1 MKPEPMRQNKLH
13 THDFSITTEA
23 EWIPFPPKKEKG
35 VADRMEFS
43 VKPRDWLPGLSI
55 VIPCFNEAENLN
67 RLLPRLQSVL
77 RALVTDWE
85 VILVDD
91 GSRDSTHEVFAFWS
105 AQPGFHVIQLSRNF
119 GKEAALTAGLET
131 ARCETC
137 LMMDADLQ
145 HSPELIPAMLAQW
158 QQGYDVVYAVRE
170 HRRDEGV
177 FKRLGARWFYRLVNA
192 GARFRVPPDAG
203 DFRLMDR
210 VVVDAL
216 LALPERNRFMKGLY
230 AWVGF
235 KTSEISYVP
244 DARASGRSA
253 FNPFHLL
260 RLSFDGLTAFT
271 TWPLRVASLVGFVLA
286 LLAFAYGG
294 YLVVEYLLM
303 GHDVPGW
310 TTIVVGLMLFSGIQL
325 IGLGVLGEYVSRIFE
340 EVKGRPVY
348 VVRHRAG
355 RGLRDAQ
362 P

>member
-1 MKPEPMRQNKLH
+1 MHQNKLH
-13 THDFSITTEA
+13 PRDFSVTPVA
-23 EWIPFPPKKEKG
+23 ERIPFPSPKNETFAEQRG
-35 VADRMEFS
+35 FA
-43 VKPRDWLPGLSI
+43 VKPRNWLPGLSI
-55 VIPCFNEAENLN
+55 IIPCFNEAENLN
-67 RLLPRLQSVL
+67 RLLPRLQGVL
-77 RALVTDWE
+77 QALVTDWE

-91 GSRDSTHEVFAFWS
+91 GSRDNTHEVFAFWS
-105 AQPGFHVIQLSRNF
+105 TQPGFQAIQLSRNF
-119 GKEAALTAGLET
+119 GKEAALTAGLEA

-145 HSPELIPAMLAQW
+145 HSPDLIPVMLAEW

-170 HRRDEGV
+170 HRRDESL
-177 FKRLGARWFYRLVNA
+177 FKRHGAGWFYRLVNA
-192 GARFRVPPDAG
+192 GARFQVPPDAG

-210 VVVDAL
+210 AVVEAL
-216 LALPERNRFMKGLY
+216 LELPERNRFLKGLY

-235 KTSEISYVP
+235 NATEITYVP
-244 DARASGRSA
+244 AARGSGRST
-253 FNPFHLL
+253 FNLFHLL

-271 TWPLRVASLVGFVLA
+271 TWPLRIASLVGFMLA

-294 YLVVEYLLM
+294 YLVIDYFVH
-303 GHDVPGW
+303 GRVVPGW
-310 TTIVVGLMLFSGIQL
+310 TTIVVGLMFFSGIQL

-340 EVKGRPVY
+340 EVKGRPLY

>member
-1 MKPEPMRQNKLH
+1 MRQYELHPRDPFLRLAPEP
-13 THDFSITTEA
+13 A
-23 EWIPFPPKKEKG
+23 PFPSRNERSF
-35 VADRMEFS
+35 ALT
-43 VKPRDWLPGLSI
+43 PRERLPGLS
-55 VIPCFNEAENLN
+55 VVVPCYNEAENLN

-77 RALVTDWE
+77 QALVPDWE

-91 GSRDSTHEVFAFWS
+91 GSRDNSPEVLAFWS
-105 AQPGFHVIQLSRNF
+105 AQPGFQAIQLSRNF
-119 GKEAALTAGLET
+119 GKEAALTAGLEA

-137 LMMDADLQ
+137 VMMDADLQ
-145 HSPELIPAMLAQW
+145 HSPELIPAMLARW

-170 HRRDEGV
+170 HRRDEGA

-210 VVVDAL
+210 AAVDAL
-216 LALPERNRFMKGLY
+216 LALPERNRFLKGLY

-235 KTSEISYVP
+235 NATEITYVP
-244 DARASGRSA
+244 AARGSGRST
-253 FNPFHLL
+253 FNVFHLM

-271 TWPLRVASLVGFVLA
+271 TWPLRVASLVGFLLA
-286 LLAFAYGG
+286 LAAFSYGA
-294 YLVVEYLLM
+294 YLVVDYFLR
-303 GHDVPGW
+303 GVAVPGW

-340 EVKGRPVY
+340 EVKGRPLY

-355 RGLRDAQ
+355 RGLRDTR

>member
-1 MKPEPMRQNKLH
+1 MADRQH
-13 THDFSITTEA
+13 FSI
-23 EWIPFPPKKEKG
+23 
-35 VADRMEFS
+35 R
-43 VKPRDWLPGLSI
+43 PRDWIPGLSI
-55 VIPCFNEAENLN
+55 VIPCYNEAENLN

-77 RALVTDWE
+77 QSLVTDWE

-91 GSRDSTHEVFAFWS
+91 GSRDATHEVFAFWS
-105 AQPGFHVIQLSRNF
+105 AQPGFQVIQLSRNF
-119 GKEAALTAGLET
+119 GKEAALTAGLES

-170 HRRDEGV
+170 HRRDEGL

-192 GARFRVPPDAG
+192 GARFQVPADAG

-210 VVVDAL
+210 AVVDAL

-235 KTSEISYVP
+235 KTSEIAYVP
-244 DARASGRSA
+244 DARGSGRST

-271 TWPLRVASLVGFVLA
+271 TWPLRIASLLGFILA

-294 YLVVEYLLM
+294 YLVVDYFLR
-303 GHDVPGW
+303 GIAVPGW

-340 EVKGRPVY
+340 EVKGRPLY
-348 VVRHRAG
+348 VVRRRAG

>member
-1 MKPEPMRQNKLH
+1 MRPYKLH
-13 THDFSITTEA
+13 SHDLSVLPVAEWKTFPSTAEKNMADRQHFSI
-23 EWIPFPPKKEKG
+23 
-35 VADRMEFS
+35 R
-43 VKPRDWLPGLSI
+43 PRDWIPGLSI
-55 VIPCFNEAENLN
+55 VIPCYNEAENLN

-77 RALVTDWE
+77 QSLVTDWE

-91 GSRDSTHEVFAFWS
+91 GSRDATHEVFAFWS
-105 AQPGFHVIQLSRNF
+105 AQPGFQVIQLSRNF
-119 GKEAALTAGLET
+119 GKEAALTAGLES

-170 HRRDEGV
+170 HRRDEGL

-192 GARFRVPPDAG
+192 GARFQVPADAG

-210 VVVDAL
+210 AVVDAL

-235 KTSEISYVP
+235 KTSEIAYVP
-244 DARASGRSA
+244 DARGSGRST

-271 TWPLRVASLVGFVLA
+271 TWPLRIASLLGFILA

-294 YLVVEYLLM
+294 YLVVDYFLR
-303 GHDVPGW
+303 GIAVPGW

-340 EVKGRPVY
+340 EVKGRPLY
-348 VVRHRAG
+348 VVRRRAG
-355 RGLRDAQ
+355 RGLQDAQ

>member
-1 MKPEPMRQNKLH
+1 MRQPRLHPHDVSVRPAADWTAFPSKPE
-13 THDFSITTEA
+13 THHAVARDFA
-23 EWIPFPPKKEKG
+23 
-35 VADRMEFS
+35 

-67 RLLPRLQSVL
+67 RLLPRLQTVL
-77 RALVTDWE
+77 RALVVDWE

-91 GSRDSTHEVFAFWS
+91 GSQDATQDVLAFWS
-105 AQPGFHVIQLSRNF
+105 AQPGFQAIQLSRNF
-119 GKEAALTAGLET
+119 GKEAALTAGLEA

-145 HSPELIPAMLAQW
+145 HTPELIPAMLAQW
-158 QQGYDVVYAVRE
+158 QQGYDVVYAVRA
-170 HRRDEGV
+170 HRRDEAS

-192 GARFRVPPDAG
+192 GARFQVPADAG

-210 VVVDAL
+210 AVVDAL

-235 KTSEISYVP
+235 KTSEIAYVP
-244 DARASGRSA
+244 EARGSGRSA
-253 FNPFHLL
+253 FNPLHLL
-260 RLSFDGLTAFT
+260 RLSLDGLTAFT
-271 TWPLRVASLVGFVLA
+271 TWPLRIASLVGFILA

-294 YLVVEYLLM
+294 YLVVDYFAR
-303 GHDVPGW
+303 GRVVPGW
-310 TTIVVGLMLFSGIQL
+310 TTIVVGLMFFSGIQL

-340 EVKGRPVY
+340 EVKGRPLY

-355 RGLRDAQ
+355 RSLRDKQ